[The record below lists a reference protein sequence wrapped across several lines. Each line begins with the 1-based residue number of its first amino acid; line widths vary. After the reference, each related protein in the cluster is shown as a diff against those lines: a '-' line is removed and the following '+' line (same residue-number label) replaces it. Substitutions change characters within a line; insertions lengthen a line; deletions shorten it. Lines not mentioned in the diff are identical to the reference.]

1 VNSVSVCACAYT
13 PRKRIAQTSCGKK
26 MINKK
31 MLFVGFVLVS
41 DSRGCAWLGR
51 SCSFSSFPV
60 WGVGVGSRGRFA
72 APRGA
77 AAAGAS
83 LHSRFSIC
91 SEQIPAAITRNFFN
105 ISANFYGPFCKFFF
119 CSVHPV
125 QFSYCMSIWFWNYPG
140 FSFCRNMARCVR

>member
-1 VNSVSVCACAYT
+1 
-13 PRKRIAQTSCGKK
+13 
-26 MINKK
+26 

-77 AAAGAS
+77 AAAGPRFIPAS
-83 LHSRFSIC
+83 LSVQNRSQLPLPKTSLIYL
-91 SEQIPAAITRNFFN
+91 QIFTVHFANSFFVR
-105 ISANFYGPFCKFFF
+105 ST
-119 CSVHPV
+119 
-125 QFSYCMSIWFWNYPG
+125 QFSFRTVCPFG
-140 FSFCRNMARCVR
+140 FGIIQVFLSVVTRRDVSGDRWSGDMWDQMGLAPRIRDPKSL